1 MLKKE
6 LISTKEKKRKAQY
19 LSIKGK
25 YASGVIYTEIV
36 DQASISQV
44 LELCNQEFAKE
55 QKNYIL
61 K

>member
-25 YASGVIYTEIV
+25 YASGVIYTDIV

-55 QKNYIL
+55 H
-61 K
+61 